1 MFEFP
6 KNQKLCSKT
15 VIKEVFF
22 SGKSFTTSAV
32 RLVWKEYNNDDEVN
46 LKSIIVVPKKKIRL
60 AVKRNII
67 RRRMKEAYRLHK
79 IELENMLKDKNLHLS
94 IAIIYQ
100 KEKILPYETVYEE
113 IKLILGRLCKVI

>member
-6 KNQKLCSKT
+6 KKQKLCNET
-15 VIKEVFF
+15 VIKEMFS

-32 RLVWKEYNNDDEVN
+32 RLVWIKDNNEDEVTV
-46 LKSIIVVPKKKIRL
+46 KSIIVVPKKKIKL

-79 IELENMLKDKNLHLS
+79 IELENILKGKKLHLS
-94 IAIIYQ
+94 IAMIYQ
-100 KEKILPYETVYEE
+100 KEKILSYKTVEEE
-113 IKLILGRLCKVI
+113 IKLILERLCKEI

>member
-6 KNQKLCSKT
+6 KKQKLCNET
-15 VIKEVFF
+15 VIKEMFS

-32 RLVWKEYNNDDEVN
+32 RLVWKEDNNEDEVTI
-46 LKSIIVVPKKKIRL
+46 KSIIVVPKKKIIL

-79 IELENMLKDKNLHLS
+79 IELENMLKDKKLQLS

-100 KEKILPYETVYEE
+100 KDKILSYKNVEEE
-113 IKLILGRLCKVI
+113 IKLILERLIKEI

>member
-6 KNQKLCSKT
+6 KKQKLCSET
-15 VIKEVFF
+15 VIKEMF
-22 SGKSFTTSAV
+22 SNGKSFTTSAL
-32 RLVWKEYNNDDEVN
+32 RLVWKVDNNQDEVAV
-46 LKSIIVVPKKKIRL
+46 KSIIVVPKKKIRF

-79 IELENMLKDKNLHLS
+79 IELENILKDKKLQLS

-100 KEKILPYETVYEE
+100 KDKILPYKTVEEE
-113 IKLILGRLCKVI
+113 IKLILERLSKEL